1 MSIRATKEE
10 LEKLFKIVKLDPK
23 RKEKYPTKPH
33 LWYKRKAKAARE
45 IGRSRQ
51 TIDTWLGEKYAIM
64 PEKPKLVEP
73 KFVQDYKE
81 TECHQKIVRNYT
93 DKATRKLSAQ
103 GEHVDR
109 MGLELYVF
117 FGQKDPATLKIE
129 HFRKAL
135 EESSFIDPKTSEIQ
149 FGKLST
155 IRVIM
160 TFAGIDP
167 KAYPEFTT
175 KGKKRPPQK
184 RAWYLEEE
192 ELLRYIYG
200 IQEIDTL
207 VFARIGFEAGGRF
220 SSTVDVNTDKIK
232 YDLNLIE
239 MYEPKVSTTE
249 ERYFVPCTMDMIRQY
264 CRDFN
269 VIGKLFRWDY
279 NEANRRLLRAG
290 LKAGLFRYTG
300 QYVEKKVKVKGRWQ
314 TFKSPLTEGKKT
326 TTHLLKHTF
335 VSLASLHGFGLDDVS
350 EQTGTDPST
359 LKKFYLGV
367 GKKKLKGL
375 ILGTVE
381 YLPWKEW
388 IEKRLHPHWVAR
400 YNQLKPLMEKVDG
413 IRMVKP

>member
-10 LEKLFKIVKLDPK
+10 LEKLFKIVKLDPT

-33 LWYKRKAKAARE
+33 LWYKRKAEAARAL
-45 IGRSRQ
+45 GRSRQ
-51 TIDTWLGEKYAIM
+51 TIDTWLGEKYHVM

-81 TECHQKIVRNYT
+81 TDCHQKVVQRYT
-93 DKATRKLSAQ
+93 DKATGKLKPQ
-103 GEHVDR
+103 GELVDR
-109 MGLELYVF
+109 MGLELYMM

-135 EESSFIDPKTSEIQ
+135 DDPQFLDPLTKKIQ
-149 FGKLST
+149 FNKLVAL
-155 IRVIM
+155 RAVM

-167 KAYPEFTT
+167 DAYPEFST
-175 KGKKRPPQK
+175 KKTKRKPQK
-184 RAWYLEEE
+184 RGWYLEQE
-192 ELLRYIYG
+192 ELLRFIYG

-207 VFARIGFEAGGRF
+207 VYARIGFEGGGRF
-220 SSTVDVNTDKIK
+220 SSTILTTTDKIK

-239 MYEPKVSTTE
+239 MYEPKVE
-249 ERYFVPCTMDMIRQY
+249 EPVERYFVPCTMDFIRQY

-269 VIGKLFRWDY
+269 IVGKLFRWDY
-279 NEANRRLLRAG
+279 QEMNRRLLRAG

-300 QYVEKKVKVKGRWQ
+300 EYVEKKVKIKGRWQ
-314 TFKSPLTEGKKT
+314 TLKIPLTEGKKT

-359 LKKFYLGV
+359 LKKHYLGV
-367 GKKKLKGL
+367 GKKKLKAV
-375 ILGTVE
+375 ILGQVE
-381 YLPWKEW
+381 YIPWNEW
-388 IEKRLHPHWVAR
+388 VAKVLHPHWVAR
-400 YNQLKPLMEKVDG
+400 YNQLKPLMQTVDG
-413 IRMVKP
+413 IKAVKP